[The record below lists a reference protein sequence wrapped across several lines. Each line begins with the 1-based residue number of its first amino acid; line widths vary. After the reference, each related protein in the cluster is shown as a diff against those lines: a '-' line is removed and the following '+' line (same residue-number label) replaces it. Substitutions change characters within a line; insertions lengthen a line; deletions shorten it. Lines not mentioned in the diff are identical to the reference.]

1 MPFLKGRSR
10 WHCLVKG
17 DDWQSLRALYG
28 AALEGMNGGAGTGG
42 AGGKAGAESAAGG
55 SGAGSASGKGGAGNA
70 WRGKL
75 RIRLDLD
82 PVNML

>member
-1 MPFLKGRSR
+1 
-10 WHCLVKG
+10 
-17 DDWQSLRALYG
+17 
-28 AALEGMNGGAGTGG
+28 MNGGAGTGG